1 VIEPRLYRAAFLPAL
16 LALIVAAFSLEDR
29 PAPLPQTLAADVLFQ
44 GKTAA
49 ASATRLA
56 TAFPDRRPGS
66 TGDRG
71 SGVEVAHAFNADGFT
86 TVLDRFESDDGKPLM
101 NVIGRR
107 AGASRHQIVIV
118 ASRDASSVPDG
129 PSSAADTAALMEIAR
144 VLQGT
149 PSRKTIT
156 IASVD
161 GSTLGELG
169 IHRLLAKLPD
179 RNRVEAVLVLSNL
192 AAVGPRVPPIQ
203 TWSNDSRRAGVGLER
218 TAAESESEELGR
230 LPHGPVAA
238 AQMIRIAFPIGVGS
252 QGPLLESGLD
262 AIRFS
267 GSGELP
273 PAKDKRGLDQINPD
287 RLGSLGRSV
296 LRTVFAVD
304 QTPEPPA
311 RGPST
316 YVTVANN
323 LLPGWAIALLA
334 MSLILP
340 ALVASID
347 AFARA
352 RRRHEHVG
360 RSARWALGGVLAV
373 VAGLVLAKLMELAGI
388 FASPPESPIVPELRP
403 LHGGDVAV
411 MAVVAGVVALSWW
424 AAARMTLGRGDRR
437 LDLAG
442 PGAGSAVAL
451 ILSVLI
457 FAIWFLNPYAA
468 LMLVPALHLW
478 LIAAIGRVPDRGAA
492 APALVAVGLLPLVAV
507 VLYYMSRLSLNP
519 LEGLWYVFLLVTG
532 GAIGIAAALFA
543 CVFIGLFG
551 SLVWIL
557 VARAR
562 RPPVAKSEEPARPA
576 VFGPG
581 GYAGPGSL
589 GGTESALR
597 R

>member
-29 PAPLPQTLAADVLFQ
+29 PAPVPQTLAADVLFQ
-44 GKTAA
+44 GRTAA

-71 SGVEVAHAFNADGFT
+71 AGMEVAHAFNADGFT
-86 TVLDRFESDDGKPLM
+86 TVLDRFQADDGTPLM

-118 ASRDASSVPDG
+118 AARDAGTVPDG
-129 PSSAADTAALMEIAR
+129 PSSAADTAAIMEIAR

-169 IHRLLAKLPD
+169 THRLLAKLPD

-192 AAVGPRVPPIQ
+192 GAAGPRVPPIQ
-203 TWSNDSRRAGVGLER
+203 GWSNGSQRVGVGLER

-230 LPHGPVAA
+230 LPHSPVSA
-238 AQMIRIAFPIGVGS
+238 AQMIRIAFPIGLGA

-262 AIRFS
+262 AVRFS

-273 PAKDKRGLDQINPD
+273 PAKDKRGVDQISPD

-296 LRTVFAVD
+296 LRTVFAID
-304 QTPEPPA
+304 QTPEPPE
-311 RGPST
+311 RGPTT
-316 YVTVANN
+316 YVTVANK
-323 LLPGWAIALLA
+323 LLPGWAIGLLA
-334 MSLILP
+334 MALILP

-352 RRRHEHVG
+352 RRRRERVG
-360 RSARWALGGVLAV
+360 GFGRWVLGGVLAV

-388 FASPPESPIVPELRP
+388 VAAPPQSPVAPELRP
-403 LHGGDVAV
+403 VHGGDVAV
-411 MAVVAGVVALSWW
+411 MAVVAATVALGWW
-424 AAARMTLGRGDRR
+424 VARRMTLGRGERR
-437 LDLAG
+437 LDLAA
-442 PGAGSAVAL
+442 PGAGCAIAL
-451 ILSVLI
+451 VLSVLT
-457 FAIWFLNPYAA
+457 FAIWFVNPYAA

-478 LIAAIGRVPDRGAA
+478 LIASIGRVPDRGAA
-492 APALVAVGLLPLVAV
+492 APALVLVGLLPLAAV

-519 LEGLWYVFLLVTG
+519 VEGLWYVFLLVTG
-532 GAIGIAAALFA
+532 GTIGVAAALFA
-543 CVFIGLFG
+543 CVFLGLFG
-551 SLVWIL
+551 SLVSIL

-562 RPPVAKSEEPARPA
+562 RPPMAKPEEPARPA

-581 GYAGPGSL
+581 GYAGPGAL